1 MSAFVTEKERVCVYV
16 IEYVC
21 VYGLPQVV
29 RAVWSSI
36 DLEVEGQRG
45 SVVPWGLGLHQ
56 HCSGLMETAQ

>member
-1 MSAFVTEKERVCVYV
+1 VYACVTEKGS
-16 IEYVC
+16 VC

-29 RAVWSSI
+29 RTVWSCI
-36 DLEVEGQRG
+36 DLELEGQRG